1 MCIQYDTFSMYKEQ
15 PECGIS
21 KGIKLGKCTESM
33 KIFKIIIGRI
43 DYIIKCTHGQRN

>member
-1 MCIQYDTFSMYKEQ
+1 MYKEQ